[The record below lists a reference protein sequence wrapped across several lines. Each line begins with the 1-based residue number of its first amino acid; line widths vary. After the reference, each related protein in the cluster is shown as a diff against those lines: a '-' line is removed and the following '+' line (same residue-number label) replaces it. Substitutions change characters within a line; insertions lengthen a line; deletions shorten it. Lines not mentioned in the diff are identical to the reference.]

1 MCVCACSRG
10 VGAGPAG
17 TTAAGPMLEA
27 KLMNLIKGRLQK
39 FWHTFPQTLS
49 LVDNCSW
56 NPISSAFRSPC
67 CWSVLP
73 WEWSG
78 IWNLLHWDY
87 AFWWFLK
94 NTWRCRVKVL
104 IKTLC
109 PTSGAG
115 QEGIHSVLLSY
126 SLFNW
131 TGDANVSIISAAAW
145 GWESGHFGGHK
156 CLCSTTERQHR
167 GLHTWATVTNRFV
180 VTVYRLYKVK

>member
-1 MCVCACSRG
+1 MKPYIICLQVTLLLICAAMRM
-10 VGAGPAG
+10 V
-17 TTAAGPMLEA
+17 
-27 KLMNLIKGRLQK
+27 
-39 FWHTFPQTLS
+39 
-49 LVDNCSW
+49 
-56 NPISSAFRSPC
+56 
-67 CWSVLP
+67 
-73 WEWSG
+73 G

-131 TGDANVSIISAAAW
+131 TGDVNVSIISAAAW

-156 CLCSTTERQHR
+156 CLCRTTERRHR

-180 VTVYRLYKVK
+180 VTVYRLYKVKGVFANPYYTQVEKGVNELLLRKAIQVLFYMPTILAFLHYPSHT